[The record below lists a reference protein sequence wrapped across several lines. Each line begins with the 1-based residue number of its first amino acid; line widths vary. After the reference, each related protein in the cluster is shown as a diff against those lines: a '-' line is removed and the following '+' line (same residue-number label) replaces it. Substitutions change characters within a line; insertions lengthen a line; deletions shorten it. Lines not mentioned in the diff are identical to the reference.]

1 MAGQSDPETISGK
14 IRTCMEEYA
23 EREMDVALN
32 QSDAGHP
39 VMCWTRATSAISY
52 MKQAAAAARGENAIS
67 TPECAADLFSEGTP
81 PPSQLFDEP
90 VPMQG
95 VDPPVLSPS
104 GGIGD
109 CAGAEEEC
117 KKTVRLDEESGE
129 VTITTKVSIGP
140 KNRKKSGRRGKKGA
154 KVHHKLAEP
163 DDDSVPVVTLGLLS
177 HLSYCR
183 ANNVSK
189 EKVLEHSAKT
199 YDYFNSL
206 LPEGESWIERLE
218 EMLGPE
224 EFERQA
230 RTTPREILVNAIGKY
245 Y

>member
-1 MAGQSDPETISGK
+1 MAGQPDSEVISRK

-23 EREMDVALN
+23 EREMDVALS
-32 QSDAGHP
+32 QSDARHP
-39 VMCWTRATSAISY
+39 VMCWTRASSVISQ

-117 KKTVRLDEESGE
+117 KKTVRLEEETDE

-140 KNRKKSGRRGKKGA
+140 KNRKRSGRRGKKGA

-163 DDDSVPVVTLGLLS
+163 DCDSMPVVTPGLLA
-177 HLSYCR
+177 HLAYCKE
-183 ANNVSK
+183 NGISK
-189 EKVLEHSAKT
+189 EEAVEHFADA
-199 YDYFNSL
+199 YDRFNDQFA
-206 LPEGESWIERLE
+206 ENETWINRME
-218 EMLGPE
+218 EMLDPV

-230 RTTPREILVNAIGKY
+230 KATLREVLAATLSRCC
-245 Y
+245 